1 MEMKDQEGWIEALE
15 TEKNILFRSL
25 EMTHEEIR
33 SRKIQVRHHL
43 TSTF

>member
-15 TEKNILFRSL
+15 TEKSILSHSL

-33 SRKIQVRHHL
+33 SRKIPVRHHL
-43 TSTF
+43 IGTF